1 MLLETSLYAAGQCIL
16 ATGMALALGMTPRL
30 LPLPIVGRVAFGIA
44 ATPFATASL
53 VVLLMTLWP
62 GQPAWLLALLPGLTG
77 LALLLMGRPTLRKI
91 CGSARETRWRDPL
104 LWITGACLAFLA
116 WIVLVRVAHYAVR
129 PTANSDALQYLA
141 EARHLLSH
149 RSLPAYSG
157 IEGLPDGTLRGDAH
171 GVLWI
176 AYLASALGFAPGAD
190 SVAQDALARIAFQF
204 PLAAYLGAGVACASL
219 IRLPMAIPLSVVLLL
234 AVPGLSGTSIGGDR
248 DAFRLAALLLLS
260 TFLLAHAR
268 AALLHAIRP
277 AVLMLTV
284 VLGAWALQGHGLAI
298 VLVPVLTSVWFLS
311 ALILRL
317 AAFRA
322 LLLTA
327 AVAIGFTIAAQ
338 PVISAYLRTGSPVGD
353 NVAASDILKGT
364 VYVQGTSKRDET
376 RISTGSDRITRIGIT
391 IERDGGWPSAV
402 AVMTLLAVAFSPA
415 WRRRRFVGFQA
426 SPVVPFLL
434 SAWFVAATLL
444 LFDALPLGHFTIGAW
459 TVLNAR
465 YAMQWYVAA
474 GLLAAWGIATAV
486 DIVRRLF
493 PTRTVLTRAFSAGV
507 LIAGTAL
514 TGRALKYGWPV
525 YETEVYRVFTSR
537 LEQATKALPTNCA
550 ILSEDTGVNF
560 HATRTVIQMYS
571 TTVLPMMRIE
581 TPQAVLDWLDS
592 RHLCAVVLYSG
603 LYIDTAGPDTPLAQ
617 LLASDAF
624 RLENAAPW
632 RIYIRSSYSTMA
644 R

>member
-1 MLLETSLYAAGQCIL
+1 MLA
-16 ATGMALALGMTPRL
+16 
-30 LPLPIVGRVAFGIA
+30 
-44 ATPFATASL
+44 
-53 VVLLMTLWP
+53 
-62 GQPAWLLALLPGLTG
+62 
-77 LALLLMGRPTLRKI
+77 
-91 CGSARETRWRDPL
+91 
-104 LWITGACLAFLA
+104 
-116 WIVLVRVAHYAVR
+116 RVAHYTVQ
-129 PTANSDALQYLA
+129 PTANSDSLQYLA

-149 RSLPAYSG
+149 RSLFAYSG
-157 IEGLPDGTLRGDAH
+157 MEGLPDGTLRGDAH

-176 AYLASALGFAPGAD
+176 AYLASALAFAPAAD
-190 SVAQDALARIAFQF
+190 SVGQDALARVAFQF
-204 PLAAYLGAGVACASL
+204 PLAAYVAGGVACASV
-219 IRLPMAIPLSVVLLL
+219 IRLPLAIPLSVVLLL

-268 AALLHAIRP
+268 AALLHAVHP
-277 AVLMLTV
+277 AVLMLAV

-298 VLVPVLTSVWFLS
+298 VLVPVLTGVWFLS
-311 ALILRL
+311 TLILRL
-317 AAFRA
+317 PAYRA
-322 LLLTA
+322 ILLAA
-327 AVAIGFTIAAQ
+327 AVAIGFAIAAQ

-353 NVAASDILKGT
+353 NVAASEVLKGT
-364 VYVQGTSKRDET
+364 VYVQGTSKRDEA
-376 RISTGSDRITRIGIT
+376 RIGAGSDRITRIGIT
-391 IERDGGWPSAV
+391 IARDGGWPSVV
-402 AVMTLLAVAFSPA
+402 ALMTLLGVTFSLA
-415 WRRRRFVGFQA
+415 SRCRFVGRHA

-434 SAWFVAATLL
+434 SAWFIGETLIL
-444 LFDALPLGHFTIGAW
+444 LDALPLGHFKIGAW

-474 GLLAAWGIATAV
+474 GLLAAWGIAAAV
-486 DIVRRLF
+486 AIVRRLF
-493 PTRTVLTRAFSAGV
+493 PTRTMLTRALAGGV

-514 TGRALKYGWPV
+514 TGRALKHGWPV
-525 YETEVYRVFTSR
+525 YETAVYRVFASR

-560 HATRTVIQMYS
+560 HATRTVVQMYS

-603 LYIDTAGPDTPLAQ
+603 LYIDTAGPDTPLAR

-624 RLENAAPW
+624 RLENGAPW
-632 RIYIRSSYSTMA
+632 RIYIRSSYPTMV